1 MKFHVWTCLWICVW
15 SGMFNENAK
24 ALMPKKLPGGGL
36 RKFSHNLDNPREDL
50 QAISAGTAL
59 LISKNWMQNILL
71 EVMTQRR
78 AKRLTISGEFLYD
91 DLHIM
96 SGIQELQKDIEISQK
111 RVSNSWSDIINVG
124 DNHTTSLI
132 YLAWKPRCLQG
143 MNEVLFVVVAEII
156 KKTNSDIEDTNSDIE
171 DTNLVEDIKYVLQI
185 KNVIQS
191 PFWDEEQI
199 PSIYLKN
206 SLIDQNNYTNSTELS
221 FDYLYETSLRYKLAW
236 DTWFREIG
244 LDSY

>member
-1 MKFHVWTCLWICVW
+1 MKFHVWTCLWMGI
-15 SGMFNENAK
+15 FNENAK
-24 ALMPKKLPGGGL
+24 ALMPKKLPGGGS
-36 RKFSHNLDNPREDL
+36 RKFSPNLDNPREDL

-71 EVMTQRR
+71 EVMTRRR
-78 AKRLTISGEFLYD
+78 AKRLTSSGEFLYD

-132 YLAWKPRCLQG
+132 YLAWKPQCLQG

-156 KKTNSDIEDTNSDIE
+156 KKTNSDLE
-171 DTNLVEDIKYVLQI
+171 DTNLVEDTKYVLQI

-191 PFWDEEQI
+191 PFWDEQQI

-244 LDSY
+244 LDSC

>member
-1 MKFHVWTCLWICVW
+1 MKFHVWTCLWMGI
-15 SGMFNENAK
+15 FNENAK
-24 ALMPKKLPGGGL
+24 ALMPKKLPGGGS
-36 RKFSHNLDNPREDL
+36 RKFSPNLDNPREDL

-71 EVMTQRR
+71 EVMTRRR
-78 AKRLTISGEFLYD
+78 AKRLTSGGEFLYD

-132 YLAWKPRCLQG
+132 YLAWKPQCLQG

-156 KKTNSDIEDTNSDIE
+156 KKTNSDLE
-171 DTNLVEDIKYVLQI
+171 DTNLVEDTKYVLQI

-244 LDSY
+244 LDSC

>member
-1 MKFHVWTCLWICVW
+1 MKFHVWTCLWTCVW
-15 SGMFNENAK
+15 TGMFNENAG
-24 ALMPKKLPGGGL
+24 ALMPKKLPGGGS
-36 RKFSHNLDNPREDL
+36 RKFSPNLESPREDL
-50 QAISAGTAL
+50 QTISAGTAL

-71 EVMTQRR
+71 DVMTRRR
-78 AKRLTISGEFLYD
+78 AKRLTSGGEFLYD

-96 SGIQELQKDIEISQK
+96 SGIQELQKNIEISQK
-111 RVSNSWSDIINVG
+111 TLSNSWSDIINVG

-156 KKTNSDIEDTNSDIE
+156 KKTNLDIE
-171 DTNLVEDIKYVLQI
+171 DTNLVEDPNYILQI

-236 DTWFREIG
+236 DTWFREMG
-244 LDSY
+244 LDAR

>member
-1 MKFHVWTCLWICVW
+1 MKFYVWTCVWTCVW
-15 SGMFNENAK
+15 TGIFNENAK
-24 ALMPKKLPGGGL
+24 ALMPKKLPGGGS
-36 RKFSHNLDNPREDL
+36 RKFSPNLDNPREDL

-78 AKRLTISGEFLYD
+78 AKRLTSGGEFLYD

-132 YLAWKPRCLQG
+132 YLAWKPQCLQG
-143 MNEVLFVVVAEII
+143 INEVLFVVVAEII
-156 KKTNSDIEDTNSDIE
+156 KKTNSDLE
-171 DTNLVEDIKYVLQI
+171 DTNLVEDTKYILQI

-191 PFWDEEQI
+191 PFWDEQQI

-206 SLIDQNNYTNSTELS
+206 SLMDQNNYTNSTELS

-236 DTWFREIG
+236 DIWFREIG
-244 LDSY
+244 LDSC

>member
-1 MKFHVWTCLWICVW
+1 MKFHVWTCLWMGI
-15 SGMFNENAK
+15 FNENAK
-24 ALMPKKLPGGGL
+24 ALMPKKLPGGGS
-36 RKFSHNLDNPREDL
+36 RKFSPNLDNPREDL

-71 EVMTQRR
+71 EVMTRRR
-78 AKRLTISGEFLYD
+78 AKRLTSGGEFLYD

-111 RVSNSWSDIINVG
+111 RVSNSWSDIINVV

-132 YLAWKPRCLQG
+132 YLAWKPQCLQG

-156 KKTNSDIEDTNSDIE
+156 KKTNSDLE
-171 DTNLVEDIKYVLQI
+171 DTNLVEDTKYVLQI

-244 LDSY
+244 LDSC

>member
-1 MKFHVWTCLWICVW
+1 MKFHVWTCLWMGI
-15 SGMFNENAK
+15 FNENVK
-24 ALMPKKLPGGGL
+24 ALMPKKLPGGGS
-36 RKFSHNLDNPREDL
+36 RKFSPNLDNPREDL

-71 EVMTQRR
+71 EVMTRRR
-78 AKRLTISGEFLYD
+78 AKRLTSGGEFLYD

-96 SGIQELQKDIEISQK
+96 SGIQELQKDIELSQK
-111 RVSNSWSDIINVG
+111 KVSNSWSDIINVG

-132 YLAWKPRCLQG
+132 YLAWKPQCLQG

-156 KKTNSDIEDTNSDIE
+156 KKTISSLE
-171 DTNLVEDIKYVLQI
+171 DTNLVEDTKYVLQI

-244 LDSY
+244 LDSC

>member
-1 MKFHVWTCLWICVW
+1 MKFHVWTCLWMGI
-15 SGMFNENAK
+15 FNENVK
-24 ALMPKKLPGGGL
+24 ALMPKKLPGGGS
-36 RKFSHNLDNPREDL
+36 RKFSPNLDNPLEDL

-71 EVMTQRR
+71 EVMTRRR
-78 AKRLTISGEFLYD
+78 AKRLTSGGEFLYD

-96 SGIQELQKDIEISQK
+96 SGIQELQKDIELSQK
-111 RVSNSWSDIINVG
+111 KVSNSWSDIINVG

-132 YLAWKPRCLQG
+132 YLAWKPQCLQG

-156 KKTNSDIEDTNSDIE
+156 KKTISSLE
-171 DTNLVEDIKYVLQI
+171 DTNLVEDTKYVLQI

-244 LDSY
+244 LDSC